1 MEQPAQ
7 RTIGDLV
14 YVGFNRWV
22 LAMDRYS
29 GEIVWQWKSPKGSG
43 AVSLLLDGDRLIVSV
58 SGFMYCLDPLY
69 GQQVWKNPLTG
80 KGVGVT
86 CLTSLRGLPGT
97 DHMLMAHAAQQA
109 QAAAAAVAGVA
120 P

>member
-1 MEQPAQ
+1 MEPPAE

-14 YVGFNRWV
+14 FVGFNRWV
-22 LAMDRYS
+22 VALDRLS
-29 GEIVWQWKSPKGSG
+29 GEIAWEWKSPKAAG

-58 SGFMYCLDPLY
+58 SGFMFCLEPLY
-69 GQQVWKNPLTG
+69 GQLVWENPLKG
-80 KGVGVT
+80 KGMGVT

-109 QAAAAAVAGVA
+109 QAAAAAAA